1 MLEGMNGRELADDI
15 AKRRPGVPVLFTSGY
30 SEDAIVHQGR
40 LDPGIAL
47 LNKPYRKA
55 DLARMIRE
63 ALPRQA
69 SPQRR

>member
-1 MLEGMNGRELADDI
+1 MNGRELADDI

-30 SEDAIVHQGR
+30 SEEAIVHQGR
-40 LDPGIAL
+40 LDPGIVL

-63 ALPRQA
+63 ALPGNRV
-69 SPQRR
+69 PQRR